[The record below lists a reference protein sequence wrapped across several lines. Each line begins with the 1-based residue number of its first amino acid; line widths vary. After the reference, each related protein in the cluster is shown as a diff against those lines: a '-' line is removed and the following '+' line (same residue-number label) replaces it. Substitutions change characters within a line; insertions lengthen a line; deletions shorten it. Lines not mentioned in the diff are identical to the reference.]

1 MGFLDTI
8 LSIVFPITCISCK
21 KSGSYFCVKCLIE
34 CGEAERETAE
44 WIFPIFDY
52 RHPSIKKAIGLI
64 KYKGKKKLVKIFAE
78 TIYGRMIEELAELK
92 LMKNFQNPIL
102 IPIPL
107 SKRRFRERGF
117 NQAELLCEEIIKI
130 DEENNQHQYLKMDKN
145 ILIKIKETEHQARIK
160 NRKERLENL
169 SKSFAVKKGEFL
181 KGKNIILI
189 DDVTTTGAT
198 LSEAKKILKENGAY
212 KIIAFTIAH

>member
-52 RHPSIKKAIGLI
+52 RHPSIKKAIWLI

-130 DEENNQHQYLKMDKN
+130 DEENSQHQYLKMDKN